1 MQHLQQLVIEAI
13 ETSQFPETP
22 SNLYDPIRYI
32 LTLGGKRVRPV
43 LTLMAAELFGMQEM
57 DEIIPAA
64 KAVEFFHNFSLIH
77 DDLMDKAP
85 LRRGKTT
92 VHEKWDANIAILS
105 GDGLLVKAYE
115 EISKCNPIYLP
126 ATLKILSKVAMEVC
140 EGQQLD
146 MDYESRD
153 SLTMPEYLEMI
164 RLKTS
169 VLLGGALQLGAI
181 LSGADEQQQQLIYDF
196 GENVGLAFQL
206 QDDIL
211 DAYGDPDTFGKIVG
225 GDIMINKKTFLL
237 VKLMAVIS
245 EDDKTVLQAL
255 LNATIETAPSKVA
268 DMLALYDKY
277 AIKTAADELK
287 DSYTQRAFEKMEA
300 LNVPNDRKEALLVL
314 ANNLLVRQQ

>member
-13 ETSQFPETP
+13 EKSQFPATP
-22 SNLYDPIRYI
+22 TNLYDPIRYI

-43 LTLMAAELFGMQEM
+43 LTLMAAELFGMQQME
-57 DEIIPAA
+57 EIIPAA

-115 EISKCNPIYLP
+115 EISKCNPVYLP

-146 MDYESRD
+146 MDYEMRE
-153 SLTMPEYLEMI
+153 SLSMNEYLEMI

-181 LSGADEQQQQLIYDF
+181 LSGADAQQQQLIYDF

-237 VKLMAVIS
+237 VKLMEVIAPADRPHMEQLLQS
-245 EDDKTVLQAL
+245 TVD
-255 LNATIETAPSKVA
+255 TRSTKVA

-277 AIKTAADELK
+277 EVRKSADELK
-287 DSYTQRAFEKMEA
+287 DNYTQKAFEKMEA
-300 LNVPNDRKEALLVL
+300 LDVPKQRKEALLVL
-314 ANNLLVRQQ
+314 ANSLLVRQQ

>member
-153 SLTMPEYLEMI
+153 TLTMPEYIEMI

-181 LSGADEQQQQLIYDF
+181 LSGADEKQQQLIYEF

-225 GDIMINKKTFLL
+225 GDIMINKKTYLL

-245 EDDKTVLQAL
+245 DEDKTVLQRL
-255 LNATIETAPSKVA
+255 LEASMETAPSKVA
-268 DMLALYDKY
+268 DMLALYEKY
-277 AIKTAADELK
+277 EIKTAADELK
-287 DSYTQRAFEKMEA
+287 DIYTQRAFEKMEA
-300 LNVPNDRKEALLVL
+300 LNVPNERKEALLVL

>member
-43 LTLMAAELFGMQEM
+43 LTLMAAELFGMRDM

-146 MDYESRD
+146 MDYESRE

-181 LSGADEQQQQLIYDF
+181 LSGADEKQQQLIYDF

-237 VKLMAVIS
+237 VKLMEVIS
-245 EDDKTVLQAL
+245 EKDTPLMQKL
-255 LNATIETAPSKVA
+255 LESNIDTLPSKVE
-268 DMLALYDKY
+268 DMLALYGKY
-277 AIKTAADELK
+277 EVKFAADKLK
-287 DSYTQRAFEKMEA
+287 DVYTQRAFEKMEA
-300 LNVPNDRKEALLVL
+300 LDVPNEHKTALLVL

>member
-245 EDDKTVLQAL
+245 DEDKIVLQHL
-255 LNATIETAPSKVA
+255 LDASMETAPSKVG
-268 DMLALYDKY
+268 DMLALYEKY

-287 DSYTQRAFEKMEA
+287 DIYTQRAFEKMAA
-300 LNVPNDRKEALLVL
+300 LNVPNERKEALLVL

>member
-57 DEIIPAA
+57 EEIIPAA

-153 SLTMPEYLEMI
+153 SLTMSEYLEMI

-245 EDDKTVLQAL
+245 DDDKTVLQAL

-287 DSYTQRAFEKMEA
+287 DIYTQRAFEKMKA

>member
-1 MQHLQQLVIEAI
+1 MEAI
-13 ETSQFPETP
+13 ETSKFPETP
-22 SNLYDPIRYI
+22 CNLYDPIRYI

-43 LTLMAAELFGMQEM
+43 LTLMAAELFGMHDM
-57 DEIIPAA
+57 TDIIPAA

-115 EISKCNPIYLP
+115 EISKCNPVYLP

-146 MDYESRD
+146 MDYESRS
-153 SLTMPEYLEMI
+153 SLSMAEYLEMI

-211 DAYGDPDTFGKIVG
+211 DAYGDPETFGKIVG
-225 GDIMINKKTFLL
+225 GDILINKKTFLL

-245 EDDKTVLQAL
+245 NEDKPILKNL
-255 LNATIETAPSKVA
+255 LEAPAEDTPSKID
-268 DMLALYDKY
+268 DMLALYGKY
-277 AIKTAADELK
+277 EIKAAADRLK
-287 DSYTQRAFEKMEA
+287 DSYTQRAFEKMKA
-300 LNVPNDRKEALLVL
+300 LNVPNHRKEPLLVL

>member
-1 MQHLQQLVIEAI
+1 
-13 ETSQFPETP
+13 
-22 SNLYDPIRYI
+22 
-32 LTLGGKRVRPV
+32 
-43 LTLMAAELFGMQEM
+43 
-57 DEIIPAA
+57 
-64 KAVEFFHNFSLIH
+64 
-77 DDLMDKAP
+77 MDKAP

-245 EDDKTVLQAL
+245 DDDKTVLQAL

>member
-245 EDDKTVLQAL
+245 DDDKTVLQGL
-255 LNATIETAPSKVA
+255 LDTSIATAPSKVA
-268 DMLALYDKY
+268 DMLALYEKY
-277 AIKTAADELK
+277 AIKSAADELK

>member
-13 ETSQFPETP
+13 EKSQFPETP
-22 SNLYDPIRYI
+22 TNLYDPIRYI

-43 LTLMAAELFGMQEM
+43 LTLMAAELFGMQQME
-57 DEIIPAA
+57 EIIPAA

-115 EISKCNPIYLP
+115 EISKCNPVYLP

-146 MDYESRD
+146 MDYEMRE
-153 SLTMPEYLEMI
+153 SLSMNEYLEMI

-181 LSGADEQQQQLIYDF
+181 LSGADAQQQQLIYDF

-237 VKLMAVIS
+237 VKLMEVIAPADRPHMEQLLQS
-245 EDDKTVLQAL
+245 TVD
-255 LNATIETAPSKVA
+255 TRPTKVA

-277 AIKTAADELK
+277 EVRKSADELK
-287 DSYTQRAFEKMEA
+287 DNYTQKAFEKMEA
-300 LNVPNDRKEALLVL
+300 LDVPKQRKEALLVL
-314 ANNLLVRQQ
+314 ANSLLVRQQ

>member
-1 MQHLQQLVIEAI
+1 MQHLQQLVIKAI
-13 ETSQFPETP
+13 ETSQFPQTP
-22 SNLYDPIRYI
+22 TNLYDPIRYI

-43 LTLMAAELFGMQEM
+43 LTLMAAELFGMKEM

-115 EISKCNPIYLP
+115 EISKCNPCYLP
-126 ATLKILSKVAMEVC
+126 ATLRILSKVAMEVC

-146 MDYESRD
+146 MDYESRTT
-153 SLTMPEYLEMI
+153 LQMEEYLEMI

-181 LSGADEQQQQLIYDF
+181 LSGADEYQQRLIYDF

-211 DAYGDPDTFGKIVG
+211 DAYGDPETFGKIVG

-237 VKLMAVIS
+237 VKLMEVIS
-245 EDDKTVLQAL
+245 DEDIPLMQHLMQSTVEDIPA
-255 LNATIETAPSKVA
+255 KVTN
-268 DMLALYDKY
+268 MLALYEKY
-277 AIKTAADELK
+277 QVKKSADELK
-287 DSYTQRAFEKMEA
+287 DFYTQRAFQKMAA
-300 LNVPNDRKEALLVL
+300 LDVPKERKEALLLL
-314 ANNLLVRQQ
+314 ANSLLVRQQ

>member
-1 MQHLQQLVIEAI
+1 MEAI
-13 ETSQFPETP
+13 ETSKFPETP

-43 LTLMAAELFGMQEM
+43 LTLMAAELFGMRDM
-57 DEIIPAA
+57 ADIIPAA

-115 EISKCNPIYLP
+115 EISKCNPVYLP

-146 MDYESRD
+146 MDYESRS
-153 SLTMPEYLEMI
+153 SLSMAEYLEMI

-211 DAYGDPDTFGKIVG
+211 DAYGDPETFGKIVG
-225 GDIMINKKTFLL
+225 GDILINKKTFLL

-245 EDDKTVLQAL
+245 QEDKPILKNL
-255 LNATIETAPSKVA
+255 LEAPAEDTPSKIK
-268 DMLALYDKY
+268 DMLALYGKY
-277 AIKTAADELK
+277 EIKAAADKLK

-300 LNVPNDRKEALLVL
+300 LNVPNHRKEPLLVL

>member
-13 ETSQFPETP
+13 EKSQFPATP
-22 SNLYDPIRYI
+22 TNLYDPIRYI

-43 LTLMAAELFGMQEM
+43 LTLMAAELFGMQQME
-57 DEIIPAA
+57 EIIPAA

-115 EISKCNPIYLP
+115 EISKCNPVYLP

-146 MDYESRD
+146 MDYEMRE
-153 SLTMPEYLEMI
+153 SLSMNEYLEMI

-181 LSGADEQQQQLIYDF
+181 LSGADAQQQQLIYDF

-237 VKLMAVIS
+237 VKLMEVIAPADRPHMEQLLQS
-245 EDDKTVLQAL
+245 TVD
-255 LNATIETAPSKVA
+255 TRPTKVA

-277 AIKTAADELK
+277 EVRKSADELK
-287 DSYTQRAFEKMEA
+287 DNYTQKAFEKMEA
-300 LNVPNDRKEALLVL
+300 LDVPKQRKEALLVL
-314 ANNLLVRQQ
+314 ANSLLVRQQ

>member
-1 MQHLQQLVIEAI
+1 MQHLQQLVMEAI
-13 ETSQFPETP
+13 ETSKFPETP

-43 LTLMAAELFGMQEM
+43 LTLMAAELFGMQDM
-57 DEIIPAA
+57 TDIIPAA

-115 EISKCNPIYLP
+115 EISKCNPVYLP

-146 MDYESRD
+146 MDYESRS
-153 SLTMPEYLEMI
+153 SLSMAEYLEMI

-181 LSGADEQQQQLIYDF
+181 LSGADELQQQLIYDF

-211 DAYGDPDTFGKIVG
+211 DAYGDPETFGKIVG
-225 GDIMINKKTFLL
+225 GDILINKKTFLL

-245 EDDKTVLQAL
+245 QEDKPILKNL
-255 LNATIETAPSKVA
+255 LEAPAENTPLKIN
-268 DMLALYDKY
+268 DMLALYGKY
-277 AIKTAADELK
+277 EIKAAADKLK

-300 LNVPNDRKEALLVL
+300 LNVPNHRKEPLLVL

>member
-57 DEIIPAA
+57 EEIIPAA

-277 AIKTAADELK
+277 AVKTAADELK

>member
-245 EDDKTVLQAL
+245 DDDRIVLQGL
-255 LNATIETAPSKVA
+255 LDTSIENAPSKVA
-268 DMLALYDKY
+268 DMLALYEKY
-277 AIKTAADELK
+277 EIKSAADELK

>member
-1 MQHLQQLVIEAI
+1 MQHLQQLVIAAI

-245 EDDKTVLQAL
+245 DEDKIVLQNL
-255 LNATIETAPSKVA
+255 LDASMETAPSKVG
-268 DMLALYDKY
+268 DMLALYEKY
-277 AIKTAADELK
+277 EIKSAADELK
-287 DSYTQRAFEKMEA
+287 DSYTQRAFEKMAA
-300 LNVPNDRKEALLVL
+300 LNVPNERKEALLVL

>member
-13 ETSQFPETP
+13 EKSQFPATP
-22 SNLYDPIRYI
+22 TNLYDPIRYI

-43 LTLMAAELFGMQEM
+43 LTLMAAELFGMQQME
-57 DEIIPAA
+57 EIIPAA

-115 EISKCNPIYLP
+115 EISKCNPVYLP

-146 MDYESRD
+146 MDYEMRE
-153 SLTMPEYLEMI
+153 SLSMNEYLEMI

-181 LSGADEQQQQLIYDF
+181 LSGADAQQQQLIYDF

-237 VKLMAVIS
+237 VKLMEVIAPADRPHMEQLLQS
-245 EDDKTVLQAL
+245 TVD
-255 LNATIETAPSKVA
+255 TRPTKVA

-277 AIKTAADELK
+277 EVRKSADELK
-287 DSYTQRAFEKMEA
+287 DNYTQKAFEKMEA
-300 LNVPNDRKEALLVL
+300 LDVPKQRKEALLVL
-314 ANNLLVRQQ
+314 ANSLLIRQQ

>member
-115 EISKCNPIYLP
+115 EISRCNPIYLP

-245 EDDKTVLQAL
+245 DDDKTVLQGL
-255 LNATIETAPSKVA
+255 LDTSIATAPSKVA
-268 DMLALYDKY
+268 DMLALYEKY
-277 AIKTAADELK
+277 EIKIAADELK

>member
-1 MQHLQQLVIEAI
+1 MQHLQQLVMEAI
-13 ETSQFPETP
+13 ETSKFPETP

-43 LTLMAAELFGMQEM
+43 LTLMAAELFGMRDM
-57 DEIIPAA
+57 ADIIPAA

-115 EISKCNPIYLP
+115 EISKCNPVYLP

-146 MDYESRD
+146 MDYESRS
-153 SLTMPEYLEMI
+153 SLSMAEYLEMI

-181 LSGADEQQQQLIYDF
+181 LSGADGQQQQLIYDF

-211 DAYGDPDTFGKIVG
+211 DAYGDPETFGKIVG
-225 GDIMINKKTFLL
+225 GDILINKKTFLL

-245 EDDKTVLQAL
+245 HEDKPILKNL
-255 LNATIETAPSKVA
+255 LEAPAEDTASKIK
-268 DMLALYDKY
+268 DMLALYGKY
-277 AIKTAADELK
+277 EIKAAADKLK

-300 LNVPNDRKEALLVL
+300 LNVPNHRKEPLLVL

>member
-22 SNLYDPIRYI
+22 TNLYDPIRYI

-115 EISKCNPIYLP
+115 EISKCNPVYLP
-126 ATLKILSKVAMEVC
+126 ATLRILSKVAMEVC

-146 MDYESRD
+146 MDYESRA
-153 SLTMPEYLEMI
+153 SLSMPEYLEMI

-181 LSGADEQQQQLIYDF
+181 LSGANEQQQQLIYDF

-237 VKLMAVIS
+237 VKLMEVIAE
-245 EDDKTVLQAL
+245 EDVPTMQHLLHSTVESVP
-255 LNATIETAPSKVA
+255 TKVE
-268 DMLALYDKY
+268 DMLTLYDKY
-277 AIKTAADELK
+277 RVREVADELK
-287 DSYTQRAFEKMEA
+287 DIYTQRAFEKMDA
-300 LNVPNDRKEALLVL
+300 LDVPNERKEALLLL

>member
-22 SNLYDPIRYI
+22 STLYDPIRYI

-245 EDDKTVLQAL
+245 DDDKIVLQSL
-255 LNATIETAPSKVA
+255 LDTSIATAPSKVA
-268 DMLALYDKY
+268 DMLALYEKY
-277 AIKTAADELK
+277 AIKSAADELK

>member
-57 DEIIPAA
+57 EEIIPAA

-245 EDDKTVLQAL
+245 DDDKTVLQAL

-300 LNVPNDRKEALLVL
+300 LNVPNDRKETLLVL

>member
-57 DEIIPAA
+57 EEIIPAA

-245 EDDKTVLQAL
+245 DDDKTVLQAL

-268 DMLALYDKY
+268 DMLALYEKY

>member
-57 DEIIPAA
+57 EEIIPAA

-245 EDDKTVLQAL
+245 DDDKTVLQAL
-255 LNATIETAPSKVA
+255 LNATIETAPSKVG

-287 DSYTQRAFEKMEA
+287 DSYTQRAFEKMKA

>member
-245 EDDKTVLQAL
+245 DDDRIVLQGL
-255 LNATIETAPSKVA
+255 LDTSIENAPSKIA
-268 DMLALYDKY
+268 DMLALYEKY
-277 AIKTAADELK
+277 AIKSAADELK
-287 DSYTQRAFEKMEA
+287 DSYTQRAFEKMAA

>member
-1 MQHLQQLVIEAI
+1 MQHLQQLVIAAI
-13 ETSQFPETP
+13 ETSQFPATP

-43 LTLMAAELFGMQEM
+43 LTLMAAELFGMQRME
-57 DEIIPAA
+57 EIIPAA

-146 MDYESRD
+146 MDYESRI
-153 SLTMPEYLEMI
+153 SLQMEEYLEMI

-237 VKLMAVIS
+237 VKLMEVIS
-245 EDDKTVLQAL
+245 TEDTTWLQQL
-255 LNATIETAPSKVA
+255 LAADMATIPTKVE

-277 AIKTAADELK
+277 EVKKSADELK
-287 DSYTQRAFEKMEA
+287 DIYTQRAFEKMEA
-300 LNVPNDRKEALLVL
+300 LDVPNERKEALLVL

>member
-153 SLTMPEYLEMI
+153 SLTMSEYLEMI

-245 EDDKTVLQAL
+245 DDDKTVLQAL

-268 DMLALYDKY
+268 DMLALYEKY

>member
-57 DEIIPAA
+57 EEIIPAA

-245 EDDKTVLQAL
+245 DDDKTVLQAL

-300 LNVPNDRKEALLVL
+300 LNVPCLLYTSPSP
-314 ANNLLVRQQ
+314 RD

>member
-1 MQHLQQLVIEAI
+1 MQHLQQLVMEAI
-13 ETSQFPETP
+13 ETSKFPETP

-43 LTLMAAELFGMQEM
+43 LTLMAAELFGMHDM
-57 DEIIPAA
+57 TDIIPAA

-115 EISKCNPIYLP
+115 EISKCNPVYLP

-146 MDYESRD
+146 MDYESRS
-153 SLTMPEYLEMI
+153 SLSMAEYLEMI

-211 DAYGDPDTFGKIVG
+211 DAYGDPETFGKIVG
-225 GDIMINKKTFLL
+225 GDILINKKTFLL

-245 EDDKTVLQAL
+245 NEDKPILKNL
-255 LNATIETAPSKVA
+255 LEAPAEDTPSKID
-268 DMLALYDKY
+268 DMLALYGKY
-277 AIKTAADELK
+277 EIKAAADRLK
-287 DSYTQRAFEKMEA
+287 DSYTQRAFEKMKA
-300 LNVPNDRKEALLVL
+300 LNVPNHRKEPLLVL

>member
-57 DEIIPAA
+57 EEIIPAA

-245 EDDKTVLQAL
+245 DDDKTVLQAL

-268 DMLALYDKY
+268 DMLALYEKY
-277 AIKTAADELK
+277 AIKSAADELK
-287 DSYTQRAFEKMEA
+287 DIYTQRAFEKMEA

>member
-245 EDDKTVLQAL
+245 DDDRIVLQGL
-255 LNATIETAPSKVA
+255 LDTSIVTAPSKVA
-268 DMLALYDKY
+268 DMLALYEKY
-277 AIKTAADELK
+277 AIKSAADELK

>member
-13 ETSQFPETP
+13 EKSQFPATP
-22 SNLYDPIRYI
+22 TNLYDPIRYI

-43 LTLMAAELFGMQEM
+43 LTLMAAELFGMQQME
-57 DEIIPAA
+57 EIIPAA

-115 EISKCNPIYLP
+115 EISKCNPVYLP

-146 MDYESRD
+146 MDYEMRE
-153 SLTMPEYLEMI
+153 SLSMNEYLEMI

-181 LSGADEQQQQLIYDF
+181 LSGADAQQQQLIYDF

-225 GDIMINKKTFLL
+225 GDIMINKKTYLL
-237 VKLMAVIS
+237 VKLMEVITP
-245 EDDKTVLQAL
+245 EDRLLMEQLLQA
-255 LNATIETAPSKVA
+255 TVHTRPTKVA

-277 AIKTAADELK
+277 EVRKSADELK
-287 DSYTQRAFEKMEA
+287 DNYTQKAFEKMEA
-300 LNVPNDRKEALLVL
+300 LDVPKQRKEALLVL
-314 ANNLLVRQQ
+314 ANSLLVRQQ

>member
-245 EDDKTVLQAL
+245 DDDKIVLQGL
-255 LNATIETAPSKVA
+255 LDASIATAPSKVA
-268 DMLALYDKY
+268 DMLTLYEKY
-277 AIKTAADELK
+277 AIKSAADELK

>member
-13 ETSQFPETP
+13 ETSQFPKTP

-43 LTLMAAELFGMQEM
+43 LTLMAAELFGMQDM

-85 LRRGKTT
+85 LRRGRTT

-245 EDDKTVLQAL
+245 AEDKPILQHLLEASMETVP
-255 LNATIETAPSKVA
+255 TKVE
-268 DMLALYDKY
+268 DMLALYAKY
-277 AIKTAADELK
+277 DIKIAADELK
-287 DSYTQRAFEKMEA
+287 DIYTQQAFEKMEA
-300 LNVPNDRKEALLVL
+300 LDVPNDRKEALLVL

>member
-181 LSGADEQQQQLIYDF
+181 LSGADERQQQLIYDF

-245 EDDKTVLQAL
+245 DEDKTVLQGL
-255 LNATIETAPSKVA
+255 LDASIETTPSKVA
-268 DMLALYDKY
+268 DMLALYEKY
-277 AIKTAADELK
+277 EIKIAADELK
-287 DSYTQRAFEKMEA
+287 DIYTQRAFEKMEA

>member
-57 DEIIPAA
+57 EEIIPAA

-153 SLTMPEYLEMI
+153 SLTMSEYLEMI

-245 EDDKTVLQAL
+245 DDDKTVLQAL

-268 DMLALYDKY
+268 DMLALYEKY

>member
-13 ETSQFPETP
+13 EKSQFPETP
-22 SNLYDPIRYI
+22 TNLYDPIRYI

-43 LTLMAAELFGMQEM
+43 LTLMAAELFGMQQME
-57 DEIIPAA
+57 EIIPAA

-115 EISKCNPIYLP
+115 EISKCNPVYLP

-146 MDYESRD
+146 MDYEMRE
-153 SLTMPEYLEMI
+153 SLSMNEYLEMI

-181 LSGADEQQQQLIYDF
+181 LSGADAQQQQLIYDF

-237 VKLMAVIS
+237 VKLMEVIAPADRPLM
-245 EDDKTVLQAL
+245 EQLLQA
-255 LNATIETAPSKVA
+255 TVDTRPTKVA

-277 AIKTAADELK
+277 EVRKSADELK
-287 DSYTQRAFEKMEA
+287 DNYTQKAFEKMEA
-300 LNVPNDRKEALLVL
+300 LDVPKQRKEALLVL
-314 ANNLLVRQQ
+314 ANSLLVRQQ

>member
-1 MQHLQQLVIEAI
+1 MQHLQQLVMEAI
-13 ETSQFPETP
+13 ETSKFPETP

-32 LTLGGKRVRPV
+32 LTLGGKRGRPV
-43 LTLMAAELFGMQEM
+43 LTLMAAELFGMHDM
-57 DEIIPAA
+57 TDIIPAA

-115 EISKCNPIYLP
+115 EISKCNPAYLP

-146 MDYESRD
+146 MDYESRS
-153 SLTMPEYLEMI
+153 SLSMAEYLEMI

-169 VLLGGALQLGAI
+169 FLLGGALQLGAI

-211 DAYGDPDTFGKIVG
+211 DAYGDPETFGKIVG
-225 GDIMINKKTFLL
+225 GDILINKKTFLW
-237 VKLMAVIS
+237 VKLMAVIAN
-245 EDDKTVLQAL
+245 EDKPILKNL
-255 LNATIETAPSKVA
+255 LEAPAEDTPSKID
-268 DMLALYDKY
+268 DMLALYGKY
-277 AIKTAADELK
+277 EIKAAADKLK

-300 LNVPNDRKEALLVL
+300 LNVPNHRKEPLLVL